1 MARPWSLGNAAM
13 KRAIFW
19 CQMPHSTQQ
28 LFEPTVNK
36 TLIMAVAA
44 AILCASSVSAQ
55 LPVSFGVSA
64 GASIPVGD
72 FGDLNDAGFNFGA
85 HARLS
90 MPILPFALRF
100 EVQHNRMKFSGSD
113 ANTLVTSGTVNGDY
127 TLGSP
132 IMVAMPYVTAGL
144 GGYYIKTALRG
155 ATAGATRYG
164 DVTNFGL
171 NGGFGVRMPL
181 AGFSTFAEAR
191 VHWVSTGDE
200 FLSGSATYVPLVFG
214 ITF

>member
-1 MARPWSLGNAAM
+1 MTRIL
-13 KRAIFW
+13 I
-19 CQMPHSTQQ
+19 
-28 LFEPTVNK
+28 TV
-36 TLIMAVAA
+36 VAA
-44 AILCASSVSAQ
+44 VVFGASPASAQ

-64 GASIPVGD
+64 GATLPVGD
-72 FGDLNDAGFNFGA
+72 FGELNDAGYNFGA

-90 MPILPFALRF
+90 MPLLPFALRF

-127 TLGSP
+127 TLASP
-132 IMVAMPYVTAGL
+132 IMVAMPYFTAGL

-155 ATAGATRYG
+155 ATTGTTRYD

-181 AGFSTFAEAR
+181 AGFSTFVEAR

-200 FLSGSATYVPLVFG
+200 FLTGSATYVPLVFG

>member
-1 MARPWSLGNAAM
+1 MTR
-13 KRAIFW
+13 
-19 CQMPHSTQQ
+19 
-28 LFEPTVNK
+28 
-36 TLIMAVAA
+36 TLITAVAA
-44 AILCASSVSAQ
+44 AMLCVFPANAQ

-72 FGDLNDAGFNFGA
+72 FGDINDAGFNFGA

-90 MPILPFALRF
+90 MPVLPFAVRF

-113 ANTLVTSGTVNGDY
+113 ANTLVTSGTVNGEY

-132 IMVAMPYVTAGL
+132 IMVAVPYVTAGL

-155 ATAGATRYG
+155 ATAGTTRYD

-171 NGGFGVRMPL
+171 NGGVGLRMPL
-181 AGFSTFAEAR
+181 GGFSTFAEAR
-191 VHWVSTGDE
+191 IHWVSTGDD
-200 FLSGSATYVPLVFG
+200 FLTGSATYVPLVFG